1 MLCEFKIT
9 KWSFHKAPRTL
20 VVYSRDYTH
29 FSGFY
34 IYLMDFRQVCV
45 LGGGVCDRRFQPAG
59 IFDQGKNLIATASCI
74 GMTMQHYLRSPPG
87 EHVASPD
94 SPLQWPVSSR
104 AKTPSHSCTSDFQDL
119 QMPLSEE
126 SLCYS
131 LWRLWA

>member
-45 LGGGVCDRRFQPAG
+45 LGGGCVTGDSSQ
-59 IFDQGKNLIATASCI
+59 QVSLIKGRT
-74 GMTMQHYLRSPPG
+74 
-87 EHVASPD
+87 
-94 SPLQWPVSSR
+94 
-104 AKTPSHSCTSDFQDL
+104 
-119 QMPLSEE
+119 
-126 SLCYS
+126 
-131 LWRLWA
+131 